1 MATTKLTL
9 SMDEDTISLAKQ
21 LASENKTSV
30 SRLFKKLISEFPKKE
45 KTVDPIKEKYK
56 NAEIP
61 DWIKD
66 LPIKT
71 KIDLPANVD
80 YKDLKYE
87 YLKEKYGL

>member
-9 SMDEDTISLAKQ
+9 SVDEDTINLAKH
-21 LASENKTSV
+21 LASENNTSV
-30 SRLFKKLISEFPKKE
+30 SRLFKRLINEFPKKE
-45 KTVDPIKEKYK
+45 NPTDPILEKYK
-56 NAEIP
+56 NVEIP
-61 DWIKD
+61 GWIKD
-66 LPIKT
+66 LSIKT